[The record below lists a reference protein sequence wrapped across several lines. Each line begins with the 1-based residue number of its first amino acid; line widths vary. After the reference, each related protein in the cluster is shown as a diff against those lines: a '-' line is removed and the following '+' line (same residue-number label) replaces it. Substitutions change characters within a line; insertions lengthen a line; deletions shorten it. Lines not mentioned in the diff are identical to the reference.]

1 MAHECSWIEGA
12 AMKVNEAYNVTEVE
26 LSYRNKVKAKDRPK
40 VKGSS
45 DAYEILKQAW
55 DMNKIDLQEE
65 FKILMLDR
73 AGHCLGIASIASG
86 SMSACVVDPKLIF
99 VTALKA
105 KSSSIILAHNHPSGN
120 FNASDEDERLTRR
133 LSEAGNLLEIAI
145 LDHLIMT
152 SDGYKS
158 MADDGN
164 SSLTIKSMRHF
175 TR

>member
-1 MAHECSWIEGA
+1 MSHERARLKGA
-12 AMKVNEAYNVTEVE
+12 AMNSDEFYNVTEVE
-26 LSYRNKVKAKDRPK
+26 ISYRNKVKAKDRPK
-40 VKGSS
+40 VKTSA

-73 AGHCLGIASIASG
+73 AGHCLGLASIAAG
-86 SMSACVVDPKLIF
+86 SMSACIVDPKLIF

-120 FNASDEDERLTRR
+120 LQASEEDERLTTR
-133 LSEAGNLLEIAI
+133 LSEAGNLLEINI

-152 SDGYKS
+152 SDGYSS
-158 MADDGN
+158 MADEGN
-164 SSLTIKSMRHF
+164 SSLVRHSTRQF